1 MEDKKTS
8 TQQLP
13 YQMVSGYHMP
23 TYEEIKTQIPAITQ
37 KVIAMKS
44 SVKSAPPTS
53 ELAHYKDDN
62 GNNNRKWNNVWNGS
76 VSIICC

>member
-1 MEDKKTS
+1 MEDKKTL

-37 KVIAMKS
+37 KS
-44 SVKSAPPTS
+44 YS
-53 ELAHYKDDN
+53 YK
-62 GNNNRKWNNVWNGS
+62 V
-76 VSIICC
+76 